1 MQYQTAKKCK
11 DNKTCDECEK
21 EFAFIEKGCVSYDII
36 PNNKFVD
43 SCDEYNSNYLCIRC
57 KDDCSLKGKKCKC
70 SHELKIVLTI
80 VICLGLLI
88 ALLLLITI
96 FFVKSQKK
104 KKNEISTESNKM
116 IIAVQ
121 TTKEN
126 LLVNI
131 CSKCKKEKALY
142 FLSCGCLICEKD
154 IGKLKLFKNGDNLK
168 CDCCNKLIENVTII
182 QNKCKLCSG
191 TKNLRYLNNKI
202 AFEICSDCYAKYIK
216 NNKIELTEHFNT
228 SNQTTIETN

>member
-80 VICLGLLI
+80 VICLGFLI
-88 ALLLLITI
+88 ALSLLITI

-104 KKNEISTESNKM
+104 KKNEKFPPS
-116 IIAVQ
+116 
-121 TTKEN
+121 
-126 LLVNI
+126 
-131 CSKCKKEKALY
+131 
-142 FLSCGCLICEKD
+142 
-154 IGKLKLFKNGDNLK
+154 
-168 CDCCNKLIENVTII
+168 
-182 QNKCKLCSG
+182 
-191 TKNLRYLNNKI
+191 R
-202 AFEICSDCYAKYIK
+202 IK
-216 NNKIELTEHFNT
+216 
-228 SNQTTIETN
+228 

>member
-70 SHELKIVLTI
+70 SHELKIV
-80 VICLGLLI
+80 ICFGFLI
-88 ALLLLITI
+88 ALSLLITI
-96 FFVKSQKK
+96 FFVKLQKK

-116 IIAVQ
+116 LIAVQ
-121 TTKEN
+121 TTK
-126 LLVNI
+126 
-131 CSKCKKEKALY
+131 
-142 FLSCGCLICEKD
+142 
-154 IGKLKLFKNGDNLK
+154 
-168 CDCCNKLIENVTII
+168 
-182 QNKCKLCSG
+182 
-191 TKNLRYLNNKI
+191 
-202 AFEICSDCYAKYIK
+202 
-216 NNKIELTEHFNT
+216 
-228 SNQTTIETN
+228 

>member
-36 PNNKFVD
+36 QNNKFVD

-80 VICLGLLI
+80 VICLG
-88 ALLLLITI
+88 
-96 FFVKSQKK
+96 F
-104 KKNEISTESNKM
+104 
-116 IIAVQ
+116 
-121 TTKEN
+121 
-126 LLVNI
+126 NI

-168 CDCCNKLIENVTII
+168 CDCCNKLIENETII

>member
-57 KDDCSLKGKKCKC
+57 KDDCLLKGKKCKC

-80 VICLGLLI
+80 GICLG
-88 ALLLLITI
+88 
-96 FFVKSQKK
+96 F
-104 KKNEISTESNKM
+104 
-116 IIAVQ
+116 
-121 TTKEN
+121 
-126 LLVNI
+126 NI